1 MTILRQM
8 RHELAYYIDDKIEMV
23 VEKNIIDFRAILTSL
38 GFMINDGKSVFN
50 LIPKLE
56 HIIFLIHFRLIWTYG
71 ISHWLHADDNQ
82 LEWKKKKKLKT
93 LCNKILNDSS
103 GSVTVSGY
111 PRILFNCCTIW
122 PVFL

>member
-38 GFMINDGKSVFN
+38 GFIINDGKSVFN

-56 HIIFLIHFRLIWTYG
+56 HIIFLIDFRLI
-71 ISHWLHADDNQ
+71 
-82 LEWKKKKKLKT
+82 
-93 LCNKILNDSS
+93 
-103 GSVTVSGY
+103 
-111 PRILFNCCTIW
+111 
-122 PVFL
+122 

>member
-8 RHELAYYIDDKIEMV
+8 RHELAYYFDDKIEMV

-56 HIIFLIHFRLIWTYG
+56 HIIFLIDFRLIWTYG

-82 LEWKKKKKLKT
+82 LEWKKKKKK
-93 LCNKILNDSS
+93 N
-103 GSVTVSGY
+103 
-111 PRILFNCCTIW
+111 
-122 PVFL
+122 